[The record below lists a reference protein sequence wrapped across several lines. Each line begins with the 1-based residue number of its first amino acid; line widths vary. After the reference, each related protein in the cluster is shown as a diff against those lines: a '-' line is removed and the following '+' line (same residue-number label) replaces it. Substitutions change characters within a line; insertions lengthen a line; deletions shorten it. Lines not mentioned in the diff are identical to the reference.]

1 MALPTSGTISVDD
14 IYTEINGL
22 SISAAGDSDVSFSS
36 LAYSAGFAPPQ
47 ALTDFYGYSSF
58 QPSWLLGYLGGTI
71 NYSNEGTQ
79 TYQINCFYKQ
89 DGQSFNS
96 GSTYLASGSFTSRAP
111 SVWQDIDNVT
121 PSSFVTNND
130 GTNRIVIQRSI
141 SAFNPAYI
149 EVSFFAPTVGS
160 LTYPFSNVSYST
172 SNGSVTS
179 QTISGSQIYL
189 YMATSSSSLT
199 SHSITIDFKL

>member
-1 MALPTSGTISVDD
+1 MALPTSGTITVND
-14 IYTEINGL
+14 IYTEINGI
-22 SISAAGDSDVSFSS
+22 SIPADGATDVSFSN

-71 NYSNEGTQ
+71 TYSNEGTQ

-89 DGQSFNS
+89 DGQAYNT
-96 GSTYLASGSFTSRAP
+96 GSTYLASGAFTSRAP

-121 PSSFVTNND
+121 PSSFVTNDD
-130 GTNRIVIQRSI
+130 GTNKIVISRSI
-141 SAFNPAYI
+141 QAFNAAYI
-149 EVSFFAPTVGS
+149 QVSFFAPTVGS

-199 SHSITIDFKL
+199 SHSITIEFKL

>member
-1 MALPTSGTISVDD
+1 MALPTSGQLSLAD
-14 IYTEINGL
+14 IYEEQNGL
-22 SISAAGDSDVSFSS
+22 TPQAAGDEASLNDMSFE
-36 LAYSAGFAPPQ
+36 AGFSTPH
-47 ALTDFYGYSSF
+47 LVSDFYGYSKF

-79 TYQINCFYKQ
+79 TYTINCFYKE
-89 DGQSFNS
+89 DGYAYNT
-96 GSTYLASGSFTSRAP
+96 GSTYFAQGAFTSRAP

-121 PSSFVTNND
+121 PSSFVTNDD
-130 GTNRIVIQRSI
+130 GTNKITIYRSI
-141 SAFNPAYI
+141 SAFNPASI
-149 EVSFFAPTVGS
+149 EVNFYAPTVGS

-179 QTISGSQIYL
+179 QIINTGRIYL

-199 SHSITIDFKL
+199 SHSITIEFKL

>member
-1 MALPTSGTISVDD
+1 MALPTSGTITVND
-14 IYTEINGL
+14 IYTEINGI
-22 SISAAGDSDVSFSS
+22 SIPADGATDVSFSS

-47 ALTDFYGYSSF
+47 ALSDFYGYSSF

-79 TYQINCFYKQ
+79 TYEINCFYKQ
-89 DGQSFNS
+89 DGQAYNT
-96 GSTYLASGSFTSRAP
+96 GSTYLASGAFTSRAP

-121 PSSFVTNND
+121 PSSFVTNDD
-130 GTNRIVIQRSI
+130 GTNKIVISRSI
-141 SAFNPAYI
+141 QAFNAAYI

-189 YMATSSSSLT
+189 YMATSASSLT
-199 SHSITIDFKL
+199 SHSITIEFKL